1 MAGRSVIN
9 VLVNA
14 DTRDFVGGMDTASR
28 KVGGFV
34 TGGIKN
40 LAKLGGAFG
49 VLGAVAAGAFGKSA
63 ISAAEE
69 MTTANDRIQQ
79 INDSMGLFGTEAN
92 QVSGRLI
99 GLADDM
105 ARLTG
110 VSQNEI
116 KESQALLLT
125 FGEIAK
131 SADEVGGAFDRATQL
146 TVDMAAAGFGSA
158 TDNAKQLGKALNDP
172 ITGISALARSGV
184 TFNEEEKDLIKTL
197 VESGKELEAQ
207 DMILSAIEKQVGG
220 TAEATANASDKLKV
234 GFSQIMERMGVAL
247 LPIFMKVTDFLID
260 KVFPVLERFGAALS
274 EDGVGGAF
282 RYLADEIGK
291 VLPKVFETLV
301 DWAAKVGEWFISDG
315 LPFIALKLAEL
326 GSALVD
332 WIQPRIKPALE
343 ELGDL
348 LGKIGNWLIETGLP
362 TLGEKLA
369 ELGSALVDWIQPRIR
384 PALEALGEFIASAA
398 QWFVDDGLPALVDK
412 LILLGDAL
420 VDWIKPRIV
429 PMLEALGELLV
440 KILDWVVTDAVP
452 KLVVEAAKLAGALIG
467 WVFDLAPEIL
477 KGLGTML
484 VDILDWIVTDGIPTL
499 LGAGADLGGALLDGV
514 VDGLQK
520 LVSSAGD
527 VAGDIASAI
536 VSSLKWSVNNLLI
549 TPLNNAIQ
557 TAVDVLDVTLGPFIN
572 FDDDK
577 YRSTIPHLAEGGIV
591 TKPTLAM
598 IGEAGA
604 EAVVPL
610 TGKNAGGFGGTT
622 NITINMPAGSNG
634 ADILESINRHLR
646 RTGAGAIPIT
656 NTSRM

>member
-14 DTRDFVGGMDTASR
+14 DTRDFVGGMDKASR
-28 KVGGFV
+28 RVGGFV

-40 LAKLGGAFG
+40 LAKLGAAFG
-49 VLGAVAAGAFGKSA
+49 AVGAVAAGAFAKSA

-69 MTTANDRIQQ
+69 MTTANDRIKQ
-79 INDSMGLFGTEAN
+79 INESMGLFGLETN
-92 QVSGRLI
+92 HVSARLI
-99 GLADDM
+99 RLANDM
-105 ARLTG
+105 AFLTG

-131 SADEVGGAFDRATQL
+131 SADEVGGAFDRATKL

-184 TFNEEEKDLIKTL
+184 TFNEQEKELIKTL
-197 VESGKELEAQ
+197 VESGKQLEAQ

-220 TAEATANASDKLKV
+220 TAEATANASDKIRV
-234 GFSQIMERMGVAL
+234 GFSQVMERAGMAL
-247 LPIFMKVTDFLID
+247 LPLFEKLTGFLLD
-260 KVFPVLERFGAALS
+260 KVFPVLERLGSAFA
-274 EDGVGGAF
+274 EDGLGGAF
-282 RYLADEIGK
+282 RTLGETLKSVINS
-291 VLPKVFETLV
+291 VLPILQDWLV
-301 DWAAKVGEWFISDG
+301 RLGGWFISDG
-315 LPFIALKLAEL
+315 LPFIAGKLAEL
-326 GSALVD
+326 GQALVD
-332 WIQPRIKPALE
+332 WIKPRIKPALE
-343 ELGDL
+343 ALGDL
-348 LGKIGNWLIETGLP
+348 LGRLGRWLLDTGLP
-362 TLGEKLA
+362 TLGRKLQ
-369 ELGSALVDWIQPRIR
+369 ELGKALIDWIQPQIK
-384 PALEALGEFIASAA
+384 PALNKLGEFIASAA
-398 QWFVDDGLPALVDK
+398 QWFVDDGLPMLVDK
-412 LILLGDAL
+412 LILLGNAL

-440 KILDWVVTDAVP
+440 AILDWIVTEGVP
-452 KLVVEAAKLAGALIG
+452 KLVVQAAKLAGALID
-467 WVFDLAPEIL
+467 WVFELAPEIL
-477 KGLGTML
+477 KGLGKML
-484 VDILDWIVTDGIPTL
+484 VRIVDWIVSDGIPTL

-572 FDDDK
+572 FDDNK

-610 TGKNAGGFGGTT
+610 TGRNAGGFGGAT
-622 NITINMPAGSNG
+622 NITINMPVGSNG
-634 ADILESINRHLR
+634 DDVVRALKSYTQARGGLPMQTLSKVR
-646 RTGAGAIPIT
+646 
-656 NTSRM
+656 